1 MSSAIIE
8 NVMRQNEGNNAQPSA
23 AKNIPKAWLMKNQ
36 SFSGFFPS
44 LNPQYGIEQYTDLRD
59 KISQYPDLG
68 LPQLSNYLLRDSYTP
83 ELSNEEPR
91 DNQNNWYQNRF
102 SMPTRNF
109 LSAGNYR
116 GVGGFNNV
124 YRNILL

>member
-8 NVMRQNEGNNAQPSA
+8 
-23 AKNIPKAWLMKNQ
+23 
-36 SFSGFFPS
+36 
-44 LNPQYGIEQYTDLRD
+44 
-59 KISQYPDLG
+59 PDLG
-68 LPQLSNYLLRDSYTP
+68 LPQLSNYLLRASYTP
-83 ELSNEEPR
+83 ELSNDEPR
-91 DNQNNWYQNRF
+91 NNENNWYQNRF

-109 LSAGNYR
+109 LSAGNSR